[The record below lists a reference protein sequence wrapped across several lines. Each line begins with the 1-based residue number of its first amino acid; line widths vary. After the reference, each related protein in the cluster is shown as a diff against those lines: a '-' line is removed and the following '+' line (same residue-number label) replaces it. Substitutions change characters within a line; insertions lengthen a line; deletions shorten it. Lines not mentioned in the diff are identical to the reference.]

1 MTDHTH
7 IVERLMALAVI
18 AADIRAGDTAEF
30 YVARRPVSEHNYK
43 EALAVL
49 RETLDA
55 EITRL
60 RDEAE
65 ALRKEAQKSERRAIT
80 FGDIMSQHISVM
92 RAAVVAGHLES
103 HAHGLQW
110 IVNTLTGPGH
120 LPDLDEARALGG
132 AQALFDKEMAELD
145 AFRAAHPVPDADIDA
160 TKGTT

>member
-65 ALRKEAQKSERRAIT
+65 ALRKALTELVACEQEREDISRRKQRRENSCFAHPEKARAIKAEHQAWKARK
-80 FGDIMSQHISVM
+80 FRAWNAS
-92 RAAVVAGHLES
+92 RAA
-103 HAHGLQW
+103 
-110 IVNTLTGPGH
+110 
-120 LPDLDEARALGG
+120 
-132 AQALFDKEMAELD
+132 
-145 AFRAAHPVPDADIDA
+145 IDA